1 MTIVTIIKLLLSFA
15 DGLTSYLNE
24 KQRLDVGEKVAQSK
38 NLQQAMEDKR
48 EADAIRERV
57 RRGELDDPF
66 LRN

>member
-1 MTIVTIIKLLLSFA
+1 MTIVTIIELLLSLA
-15 DGLTSYLNE
+15 DGLTSYVNE
-24 KQRLDVGEKVAQSK
+24 QQRLDVGEKIAQSK